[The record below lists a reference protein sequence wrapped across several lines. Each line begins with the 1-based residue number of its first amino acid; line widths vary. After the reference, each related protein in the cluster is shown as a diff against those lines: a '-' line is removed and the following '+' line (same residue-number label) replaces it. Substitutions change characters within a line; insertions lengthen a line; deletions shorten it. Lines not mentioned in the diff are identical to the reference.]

1 MKSVSIVIPNFKKLP
16 LIKHLPAIIKATPE
30 AEIIVVDDASPDD
43 TAVYLKKHF
52 PKIKVLVN
60 ATNQR
65 FAFSCNRGIKAA
77 KNNLVVLLNSDVAP
91 KTDFLK
97 PLLAHFKDPK
107 VFAVSC
113 LEIQIDPEGHKTY
126 SGHNRCWFERGLI
139 LHCKEPITGFKTAV
153 SNCWASGGSM
163 ALDRGKYLKIGGMDL
178 LFKPAYWED
187 IDLSWRAREKFGYKI
202 LFEPRSQVN
211 HNHEATNTTV
221 FGKQLIETMG
231 LRNQLL
237 FIWKNIRGKKLLS
250 HFLWLPYHLIFT
262 SFRTKGRF
270 LTAFLQAFF
279 KKVHPFGICQPKM

>member
-1 MKSVSIVIPNFKKLP
+1 MKPISVVIPNFKKQP
-16 LIKHLPAIIKATPE
+16 LINHLPAIIKACPK

-43 TAVYLKKHF
+43 TVVYLKKHF
-52 PKIKVLVN
+52 PEVKVLVN

-97 PLLAHFKDPK
+97 PLLAHFQDKE

-113 LEIQIDPEGHKTY
+113 LEIQTDSEGHKTY
-126 SGHNRCWFERGLI
+126 SGHNFCWFERGLVN
-139 LHCKEPITGFKTAV
+139 HRKEPIKDFKKAV
-153 SNCWASGGSM
+153 SNCWALGGCM
-163 ALDRGKYLKIGGMDL
+163 AVDREKYLKLSGMDVL
-178 LFKPAYWED
+178 YKPAYWED
-187 IDLSWRAREKFGYKI
+187 IDLSWRAREKYGYKI
-202 LFEPRSQVN
+202 LFEPRSQVY
-211 HNHEATNTTV
+211 HHHETTNVTV
-221 FGKQLIETMG
+221 FGKQLMETMA

-250 HFLWLPYHLIFT
+250 HFLWLPYHLVFT

-270 LTAFLQAFF
+270 LTAFLQAIV
-279 KKVHPFGICQPKM
+279 KWVQYIV